1 VHVKPLGPV
10 LAALVVAG
18 STIPSVAQAA
28 WTVTDTSG
36 LGPQP
41 ALVLA
46 QNLAGPGIVV
56 TSATYVGAPRAA
68 GVFTADPAVIGFGD
82 GIILSTGDI
91 RNVVDQNSGTTFDW
105 PPDSPNSSTTLISTQ
120 NGTAGDADLEALAGN
135 ETHDAASL
143 EIKFVPAQPF
153 VQIQYVFASDEY
165 NEYVGTGVNDLFAF
179 FLNGS
184 NVALLPDSTVAVG
197 IETVNAGQHPQYFI
211 DNTDRHL
218 DTEMDGLTVV
228 LTVQAA
234 VQAGVVNTLR
244 IAIAD
249 VYDDLGD
256 SNVFLQGASFTSIAT
271 VTDTDGD
278 GVPDF
283 IDNCPDVPNPTQ
295 ADSNFNGIGDACDT
309 APPPPPQPLAF
320 EKMTGGGAVE
330 AAQPGSEGVFGF
342 NLRHQGDGLQVNLE
356 YGDRTKKSQQ
366 EANSVAQIKI
376 KTLVT
381 EFTGFQTINGPGVQF
396 TAPCLVRTRGPAKG
410 RELDTCSLL
419 IADDGEPG
427 AGSLKKGTLADRFK
441 ISVVSGPSA
450 GYASGSP
457 AILRGN
463 IQAH

>member
-1 VHVKPLGPV
+1 MRLQPLLSLGV
-10 LAALVVAG
+10 SLMVVVA
-18 STIPSVAQAA
+18 PNLALAQG
-28 WTVTDTSG
+28 WTVTDTGG

-41 ALVLA
+41 ALTLA
-46 QNLAGPGIVV
+46 ERLAGPGIVV

-91 RNVVDQNSGTTFDW
+91 RNVVDQNSGTLFDW

-120 NGTAGDADLEALAGN
+120 NGTPGDPDLEALAGN

-153 VQIQYVFASDEY
+153 VQMQYVFSSDEY

-184 NVALLPDSTVAVG
+184 NVALLPDSTAVG

-228 LTVQAA
+228 LTVQAPA
-234 VQAGVVNTLR
+234 RVGVVNTLR

-256 SNVFLQGASFTSIAT
+256 SNVFLRGASFTSIAT

-309 APPPPPQPLAF
+309 TPPPPPQPLAF
-320 EKMTGGGAVE
+320 EKMTGGGVVE
-330 AAQPGSEGVFGF
+330 GAQSGSEGSFGF
-342 NLRHQGDGLQVNLE
+342 NLHHRGDGLQVHLE
-356 YGDRTKKSQQ
+356 YGDKTKKSQQ
-366 EANSVAQIKI
+366 GANSVAQIKI

-410 RELDTCSLL
+410 RELDTCSLM
-419 IADDGEPG
+419 IADNGEPG